1 MFFSLEH
8 SETAC
13 DVTLLGW
20 SSPRGHPIGRN
31 VWESSLSTSAAYDRA
46 PELKAFMGLPDVGTF
61 DLAAVLR
68 TVEDESEKLVVDGSP
83 VLTEKVRKVVHG
95 RVKMQVCREGVVN
108 VPNVSLWGKNAV
120 AVSKEVVDLYSRYV
134 AGLFEN
140 FD

>member
-1 MFFSLEH
+1 
-8 SETAC
+8 
-13 DVTLLGW
+13 
-20 SSPRGHPIGRN
+20 
-31 VWESSLSTSAAYDRA
+31 
-46 PELKAFMGLPDVGTF
+46 MGLPDVGTF
-61 DLAAVLR
+61 DLAAILR

-95 RVKMQVCREGVVN
+95 RVKMQVCWEGVVN